1 MEGYILRDGKEQL
14 TLSTAAADKLLQS
27 GQGDAALLYLALC
40 RFGRGVTPEELE
52 RALPI
57 SRLRIDAAERVLQQ
71 LGILPRPAEDAPPAP
86 AEERPVYTS
95 QDIAGLLTD
104 NEGFRLLIPQT
115 EQQLGKKLRTADLQ
129 ILAGLYDQIGMPA
142 DVIYLLVCH
151 CVERARRQ
159 WGEGRRPTLRQIE
172 KEGYHWA
179 QLGIFDQTAA
189 AAYLKKW
196 AQREEKSAAYMRALH
211 LPQRQMV
218 DAERRYITQGEQG
231 GRTSP
236 AKPAAPAGDRDAWMR
251 RYIKR

>member
-142 DVIYLLVCH
+142 DVICW
-151 CVERARRQ
+151 CATAWSGRAASGERDGVPPCGRSRRRAIT
-159 WGEGRRPTLRQIE
+159 GRSWASSTRP
-172 KEGYHWA
+172 
-179 QLGIFDQTAA
+179 
-189 AAYLKKW
+189 
-196 AQREEKSAAYMRALH
+196 
-211 LPQRQMV
+211 PPP
-218 DAERRYITQGEQG
+218 
-231 GRTSP
+231 RT
-236 AKPAAPAGDRDAWMR
+236 
-251 RYIKR
+251 